1 MTSAH
6 FQEKR
11 YINGMLSNYDDD
23 DHVDRVRPGPSYTLV
38 TIGTVPRA
46 YEETEG
52 EKNTEMKDRKM

>member
-6 FQEKR
+6 FQEKG

-23 DHVDRVRPGPSYTLV
+23 DHVDGVRPGPYYTSGTL
-38 TIGTVPRA
+38 GTVPRA
-46 YEETEG
+46 YEEIEG